1 MSDDEAREVEHEF
14 YYSIPPHG
22 WTCFHCGDTFTT
34 PGAARDHF
42 GFDPSADP
50 ACRIKI
56 GEERGLVMELR
67 RVEAKYVK
75 LLEDSWEGG
84 GTIAQEF
91 YGLGAKHQIEMRK
104 AEEEGYRKGLRDGRK
119 ERPVIEGGSITL
131 TIPGEPAQPI
141 ETAPKDGTRILAFVV
156 HPNADLAD
164 NVGGERSDW
173 EGWVVAHWI
182 EHNGGGWTW
191 HGHMGTFTHWASL
204 PGDPKP

>member
-1 MSDDEAREVEHEF
+1 MSEAEDDEAREVEHEF
-14 YYSIPPHG
+14 YYTIPPQG

-42 GFDPSADP
+42 GFDMSADP

-104 AEEEGYRKGLRDGRK
+104 AEEEGYRKGLRDGLTAQAQLVEACRLA
-119 ERPVIEGGSITL
+119 EPYVDTL
-131 TIPGEPAQPI
+131 
-141 ETAPKDGTRILAFVV
+141 
-156 HPNADLAD
+156 HDLA
-164 NVGGERSDW
+164 GTPQGKRKSLRALK
-173 EGWVVAHWI
+173 VVRAAI
-182 EHNGGGWTW
+182 KEFG
-191 HGHMGTFTHWASL
+191 A
-204 PGDPKP
+204 